1 MIIQLDKNDK
11 TIKIKSDICLMC
23 GHKFS
28 NSKEK
33 MDLHLSEHHGI
44 PGKMKPVFKIIIPIH
59 IKCHRKLNSIFLLK
73 QEFVKMERKFESLR
87 ADFLRIKNGLKLEF
101 APSEV
106 KHNDR

>member
-11 TIKIKSDICLMC
+11 VIRIKSDICLMC
-23 GHKFS
+23 GHGFS
-28 NSKEK
+28 KSKEK

-73 QEFVKMERKFESLR
+73 QEFLKMERKIQSLS
-87 ADFLRIKNGLKLEF
+87 ADFLRLKNGLKFQDSITEE
-101 APSEV
+101 S
-106 KHNDR
+106 